1 MVGGNLRN
9 EKSRLT
15 SSFTDLA
22 GFENLRGLFV
32 AASALFSYFQ
42 TMIQIETE
50 RLLLQSPHIGLLP
63 MLLAY
68 HQLNREHF
76 SPWSPVVDDA
86 DMGSYYTQQL
96 TRYQK
101 HSEEGTALALFL
113 FEKNNREKII
123 GDVNLSNVVRGVFQ
137 SCNMGYRLDEHAQ
150 GRGYMRETLQR
161 VVQYAFEEMKLHRIE
176 ANIMPHNVRSIK
188 LITAVG
194 FEEEGLAKKYLKI
207 NGKWQDHFHYVVLNE
222 KMEE

>member
-1 MVGGNLRN
+1 
-9 EKSRLT
+9 
-15 SSFTDLA
+15 
-22 GFENLRGLFV
+22 
-32 AASALFSYFQ
+32 
-42 TMIQIETE
+42 MIQIETA
-50 RLLLQSPHIGLLP
+50 RLLLQSPHIDLLP
-63 MLLAY
+63 MLLDY
-68 HQLNREHF
+68 HQRNRAHF
-76 SPWSPVVDDA
+76 AHWSPVVDEA
-86 DMGSYYTQQL
+86 DMENYYTRQI

-113 FEKNNREKII
+113 FGKNNPQKII
-123 GDVNLSNVVRGVFQ
+123 GDINLSNVVRGVFQ

-150 GRGYMRETLQR
+150 GKGYMREALQR
-161 VVQYAFEEMKLHRIE
+161 TVQYAFDEMKLHRIE

-207 NGKWQDHFHYVVLNE
+207 NGKWQDHFHYVMLNA